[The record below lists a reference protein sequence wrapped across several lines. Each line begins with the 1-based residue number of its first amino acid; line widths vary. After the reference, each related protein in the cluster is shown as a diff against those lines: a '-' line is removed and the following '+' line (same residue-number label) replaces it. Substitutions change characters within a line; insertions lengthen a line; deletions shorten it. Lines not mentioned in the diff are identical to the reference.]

1 MTRKS
6 TGMGTWPALAA
17 LTLAALALTLPT
29 AVQAATPK
37 LVATVGP
44 SFTISL
50 KTAAGKNVST
60 LKPGTYTITVRDRAS
75 IHDFRLQGPGV
86 KRIFSSVAAVGTRTA
101 TVSLRAGKYRFLCQ
115 PHATVMHGAF
125 TVR

>member
-6 TGMGTWPALAA
+6 TGIARAA
-17 LTLAALALTLPT
+17 LVASMLAALALEVP
-29 AVQAATPK
+29 ADSQAAAAK

-44 SFTISL
+44 GFTISL

-60 LKPGTYTITVRDRAS
+60 LRPGTYTITVRDRAS

-86 KRIFSSVAAVGTRTA
+86 KKIFSSVAAVGTRTA
-101 TVSLRAGKYRFLCQ
+101 TVRLRAGKYRFLCQ